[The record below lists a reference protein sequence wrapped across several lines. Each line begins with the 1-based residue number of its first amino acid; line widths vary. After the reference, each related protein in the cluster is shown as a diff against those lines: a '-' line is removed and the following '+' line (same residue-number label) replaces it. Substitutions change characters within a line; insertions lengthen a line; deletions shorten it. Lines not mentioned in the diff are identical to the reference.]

1 MKTLLNS
8 AFVSTCLI
16 TFAGADVLTP
26 VQHFFG
32 LGGQV
37 AGADYED
44 LQSEYQGRD
53 RAPFSAADS
62 DLGVQE
68 ILAPTSQR
76 APVMLDVATSVYF
89 TDNAPTE
96 FGSMESSWLWYTRII
111 GAWRPH
117 LANGWHADLGA
128 SQEFLWFD
136 RTSAMNY
143 ENTTLRLGVVKS
155 FADWDDTVL
164 FARYEYQR
172 LTSGSFADGDYFAHL
187 LRVGVQ
193 KAVWETARQSV
204 TAGVDVAYDVT
215 ASPESLERTSYG
227 VELAHRYR
235 FTPELYSLVSW
246 RSTYHDFS
254 EFGREDWAHSLGLEL
269 IWRICPA
276 ARANVSVFFDKNDSN
291 TLFGV
296 NDFEAWTA
304 GVGVGFVY
312 SF

>member
-1 MKTLLNS
+1 MKTLLNT

-16 TFAGADVLTP
+16 TLAGADVLTP

-44 LQSEYQGRD
+44 LQQEYQGRD

-68 ILAPTSQR
+68 ILAPTSQF
-76 APVMLDVATSVYF
+76 APVMIDVSTSVYV

-96 FGSMESSWLWYTRII
+96 FGPQESSWLWYSRLT

-117 LANGWHADLGA
+117 LAKGWHADLSA
-128 SQEFLWFD
+128 TQEFLWFD
-136 RTSAMNY
+136 RPSAMNY
-143 ENTTLRLGVVKS
+143 ENMTLRLGVVKS

-172 LTSGSFADGDYFAHL
+172 LTTGSFGEDDYDAHR

-193 KAVWETARQSV
+193 KTLWETARQSLS
-204 TAGVDVAYDVT
+204 AGVDIAHDL
-215 ASPESLERTSYG
+215 AADPEELERTSYG
-227 VELAHRYR
+227 FEIAHRYR

-246 RSTYHDFS
+246 RSDYHDFR

-269 IWRICPA
+269 IWQICPA
-276 ARANVSVFFDKNDSN
+276 SRANVSVFFDKNDSN
-291 TLFGV
+291 VLFGA
-296 NDFEAWTA
+296 NDFQAWTA
-304 GVGVGFVY
+304 GVGAGFVY